1 MSAGRAIA
9 GALCAAVLAGS
20 LGGCGRDARLGAGN
34 ATLRE
39 ESRSGLHYRLRSEVA
54 PRRATLGDPVR
65 WTLIAELPRSVTP
78 DTLVL
83 DPAGAALEVKPKSA
97 PHRGE
102 ATNGGRWT
110 WTQEVRGFDLGP
122 LALPAARIIVAR
134 EVRPHIA
141 GAATTVLLDSL
152 VFPPDTLAVDS
163 LTQAPADS
171 LVPDRGAVP
180 TELRPIDYAV
190 AAGLLLLALALVWLG
205 IAAVRRARARK
216 RERLAV
222 AAAPIP
228 AGELYR
234 RALAALRE
242 AGDTLSL
249 DVYYERLSGA
259 IRDYAAAVTGVPAR
273 DRTTSE
279 IEREL
284 KAAGVVSREALEA
297 LTSAL
302 RRADLAKFAR
312 RAGGWDEARAALA
325 EAERLPER
333 LPAAPPPP
341 TSPPAPT
348 PPTPTAPPSAPP
360 SEGA

>member
-1 MSAGRAIA
+1 MRAGRAIA
-9 GALCAAVLAGS
+9 GALCAAFLAGS
-20 LGGCGRDARLGAGN
+20 LGGCGRDARSGGGN

-39 ESRSGLHYRLRSEVA
+39 ESRGGLHYRLRSEVA

-78 DTLVL
+78 DSLL
-83 DPAGAALEVKPKSA
+83 LESAGSALEVKPRSA

-122 LALPAARIIVAR
+122 LALPAARIIVSR
-134 EVRPHIA
+134 ELRPHIA
-141 GAATTVLLDSL
+141 GATATVVRDSL

-171 LVPDRGAVP
+171 LVPDRGPIP

-190 AAGLLLLALALVWLG
+190 AAGLLLLLIALVWLA

-228 AGELYR
+228 ADELYR
-234 RALAALRE
+234 QALAAIRE
-242 AGDTLSL
+242 AGDTLSF

-273 DRTTSE
+273 DRTTTE

-284 KAAGVVSREALEA
+284 KAAGVVSGEGLEA
-297 LTSAL
+297 LSSAL

-325 EAERLPER
+325 EAERLPQR
-333 LPAAPPPP
+333 LPAVAPPPAAPPREEP
-341 TSPPAPT
+341 
-348 PPTPTAPPSAPP
+348 
-360 SEGA
+360 